1 MAERTEQH
9 QLMKLSDTNF
19 RLEEPQQDIRGL
31 DVYDYEG
38 NEIGSVEDLYIDTE
52 ERKVRF
58 LDVGAGGFLGIG
70 EKHFMIPVEAV
81 WEVGEEGVTIAQDTE
96 KVMSSPPF
104 DTDVVPPTADYQ
116 REIYGYYGYTPT
128 WGPYGSGGV

>member
-1 MAERTEQH
+1 MADHTEHH
-9 QLMKLSDTNF
+9 QLVKLSDTDF
-19 RLEEPQQDIRGL
+19 RLEGPQQDIRGL
-31 DVYDYEG
+31 NVYDYEG
-38 NEIGSVEDLYIDTE
+38 NEIGSVQDLYIDAE
-52 ERKVRF
+52 EHKVRF

-70 EKHFMIPVEAV
+70 EKHFMVPVEAV

-104 DTDVVPPTADYQ
+104 DTDVAPPTADYQ
-116 REIYGYYGYTPT
+116 REVYGYYGYTPT